1 MTLEFIINIAYLL
14 ASLAFIWGLRL
25 LSSPDTARKG
35 NILAGSGMVLAISAA
50 MADPIQGA
58 SNNYIWIIAALLV
71 GSTIGIVAARRV
83 KMTAMPQMVSIFNG
97 LGGACAVVLAY
108 AEILPFYG
116 GQTELETASLSIV
129 LLALLIGGISST
141 GSILAFAKLQGLIRD
156 RTLLLP
162 RHDIFNNVLL
172 IATLALGGY
181 LIIAGQ
187 PAGLLLGS
195 VFMILALLF
204 GFSFVIPIGG
214 ADMPVV
220 ISLLNSLTGLS
231 AAVTGLIYGSQFMLV
246 GGILVGAAGTI
257 LTVLMCDAMNRSLVN
272 VLLGGFGGG
281 TSTSQ
286 RDDSGQVAREVSLS
300 DAAIQLFYS
309 ESVLI
314 VPGYGLAVAQAQKVC
329 KEVDE
334 LLEANGVEV
343 SYAIHP
349 VAGRMPGHMNVLLAE
364 ADVPY
369 NKLLDLEE
377 ANHALKSTDMVV
389 VVGANDV
396 VNPAA
401 EEDPG
406 SPIHGMPVLQV
417 WNAKN
422 VIVLKRSMRPGYAG
436 IQNALFFHD
445 KTRMLF
451 GDAKESLGNWRVK
464 SRDCSWW
471 KWIEIPQMI
480 VAVEWFCL

>member
-1 MTLEFIINIAYLL
+1 MIVDFLINIAYLIG
-14 ASLAFIWGLRL
+14 ALAFVWGLRL
-25 LSSPDTARKG
+25 LSSPDSARRG
-35 NILAGSGMVLAISAA
+35 NTLAGFGMILAIIAA
-50 MADPIQGA
+50 MSEPIEGA
-58 SNNYIWIIAALLV
+58 SNNYGWIIGAIVLGGIIGLV
-71 GSTIGIVAARRV
+71 SARRV
-83 KMTAMPQMVSIFNG
+83 QMTAMPQMVSIFNG

-108 AEILPFYG
+108 AELVPFYSG
-116 GQTELETASLSIV
+116 GTELDTAGLGIV
-129 LLALLIGGISST
+129 MLALFIGGVSFT
-141 GSILAFAKLQGLIRD
+141 GSMLAFAKLQGLIWD
-156 RTLLLP
+156 STLLLP
-162 RHDIFNNVLL
+162 KHNVINMVLL
-172 IATLALGGY
+172 VATVGLGIYLTATGSSAGLALGS
-181 LIIAGQ
+181 A
-187 PAGLLLGS
+187 
-195 VFMILALLF
+195 FMVLALIY

-272 VLLGGFGGG
+272 VLIGGFGGG
-281 TSTSQ
+281 GASAKGA
-286 RDDSGQVAREVSLS
+286 DGDQVAKEVTVN

-309 ESVLI
+309 NSAIV

-334 LLEANGVEV
+334 LLEANGVDV
-343 SYAIHP
+343 RYAIHP

-369 NKLLDLEE
+369 PKLLDLDE
-377 ANHALKSTDMVV
+377 ANDALKSTDMVII
-389 VVGANDV
+389 VGANDV

-401 EEDPG
+401 EDDPG
-406 SPIHGMPVLQV
+406 SPIHGMPVLKV
-417 WNAKN
+417 WDAKN

-436 IQNALFFHD
+436 IENPLFFHE

-451 GDAKESLGNWRVK
+451 GDAKDSLSK
-464 SRDCSWW
+464 LAS
-471 KWIEIPQMI
+471 EIKN
-480 VAVEWFCL
+480 L